1 MNTISRIISVLVLLL
16 VCLSA
21 SCYKSTTAPK
31 LQPLYTYEYIRD
43 YQYAENRVFDIFPG
57 HLLTTDLVQSVSVF
71 VHESQVGPTTFR
83 ARLLMN
89 PNDTTEALSRAQYD
103 YMKQVPQDDYLIVN
117 DMNRNWHYL
126 VFNESLPEGSIGIQ
140 LWIRHADNSVTSVGR
155 IDQDTLQLLM
165 LKPVSGYS
173 PLHPT
178 WHLMWRN
185 AYSIPRG
192 RFPEDLQLVIFKGP
206 IGSEASE
213 GNIDVQPNDG
223 TFLKLMGLDQYDSHG
238 NSQADNLLDD
248 RSEVFRPDWGL
259 VIFPDR
265 YPFDT
270 DTTFLI
276 RGQLTVPLSEKPWR
290 IYDYT
295 TQEERKA
302 ASRYYLRYTV
312 WH

>member
-1 MNTISRIISVLVLLL
+1 MKLISGTIFAVVLVAAGL
-16 VCLSA
+16 VG
-21 SCYKSTTAPK
+21 SCYNSNTAPV

-43 YQYAENRVFDIFPG
+43 YQYAENRIFDIFPG
-57 HLLTTDLVQSVSVF
+57 HFLTTDLVQSVFVF
-71 VHESQVGPTTFR
+71 VHESQVGSNTFR

-89 PNDTTEALSRAQYD
+89 PNDTTEGLPRAQYD
-103 YMKQVPQDDYLIVN
+103 YMRQVPQDDYVIVN
-117 DMNRNWHYL
+117 DLNRNWHYL

-140 LWIRHADNSVTSVGR
+140 LMIKHTDNSVTSVGR

-165 LKPVSGYS
+165 VKPVTGYS
-173 PLHPT
+173 PLHWT
-178 WHLMWRN
+178 WHYMWRN

-213 GNIDVQPNDG
+213 GNMDVQPNDG
-223 TFLKLMGLDQYDSHG
+223 TFLKLMGLDQYDIHG
-238 NSQADNLLDD
+238 NSQSDNILDD
-248 RSEVFRPDWGL
+248 RSDVFRPDWGL

-270 DTTFLI
+270 GTTFLI
-276 RGQLTVPLSEKPWR
+276 NGQWTVPLSEKPWR

-295 TQEERKA
+295 TQEERVA

-312 WH
+312 AH